1 MLPWPSQQLFG
12 GFVETMHILN
22 QPYEA
27 GLSAISLILPF
38 TFEHD
43 INELFHVFVHV
54 TFETRRFIINTP
66 SSVCVDH
73 EGVMGAFL
81 TQNQRLNV
89 VSYDIFHWQCYK
101 KYCRF

>member
-1 MLPWPSQQLFG
+1 M
-12 GFVETMHILN
+12 ETMYILN
-22 QPYEA
+22 QPYKAE
-27 GLSAISLILPF
+27 LSAISLILAF
-38 TFEHD
+38 TFELITFELTLD
-43 INELFHVFVHV
+43 INELFHVFVRV

-89 VSYDIFHWQCYK
+89 VSYDIFHRQCYK
-101 KYCRF
+101 KYYRF